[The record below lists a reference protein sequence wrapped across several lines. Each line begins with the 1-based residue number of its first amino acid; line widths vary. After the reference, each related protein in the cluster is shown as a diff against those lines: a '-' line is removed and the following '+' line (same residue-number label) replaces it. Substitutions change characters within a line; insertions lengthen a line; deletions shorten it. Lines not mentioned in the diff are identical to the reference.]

1 MFASDKTPRIGEERM
16 FDYGRSLLYTI
27 YRHASGLP
35 DAEAAA
41 RARQAVS
48 RRHGDRDVPGTA
60 APAHLAENLAEG
72 LPGGLAGGLAER
84 LARLRSPRSLALPA

>member
-1 MFASDKTPRIGEERM
+1 M

-41 RARQAVS
+41 LARQAVA

-60 APAHLAENLAEG
+60 APENLSE
-72 LPGGLAGGLAER
+72 GLAER
-84 LARLRSPRSLALPA
+84 LARLRSPRRMALPA